1 MRFAQKHSKLLGD
14 SEMRKRFEQQLE
26 IGQLLIQDTQISL
39 KSKDSLDELM
49 AALKEIFVTIE
60 YNEKIFSILEGVI
73 SKGKQK
79 TGRKGMDLW
88 QLFVLSQV
96 RLCIGASYERLL
108 HLANYDHLIR
118 QIMGIEKQPFF
129 ERTTFEYQNIYDNVT
144 LLDDETVKQLNEVI
158 IAFGHDIFKKKEGAA
173 LRLKTDS
180 YVVESNVHFPTD
192 YNLLWDCARKCM
204 SGISKFSKKYG
215 EIKGWRKLEDWRY
228 QLKGLMRELGR
239 ASASGGKNKDKR
251 IKKATAEYLQK
262 ATTLA
267 KKIEATIP
275 GLPIEDTA
283 DLAESIAITHFLGL
297 MKKHIDLVNRRLIKG
312 ETIPHEEKM
321 FSIFEDYTELIKKGK
336 TRPNVELGKK
346 LAITTDQ
353 YNLSLDYQILDN
365 EQDRQMIEKLA
376 KRVLDHFAVKSWS
389 FDKGYWTKENKEL
402 LRKEVEQVIMPKLGK
417 RNKQEEQEETS
428 RQFKRLK
435 NKHSAIESN
444 INELE
449 NRGLGRCPDRSI
461 EHYRR
466 YIALGITAYNLKK
479 IGKQLLEI
487 ERQKLQRKHPIRKQ
501 AA

>member
-1 MRFAQKHSKLLGD
+1 
-14 SEMRKRFEQQLE
+14 MRKRFEQQVEL
-26 IGQLLIQDTQISL
+26 GQLLIQDTKFSL
-39 KSKDSLDELM
+39 KSKDSLDELL
-49 AALKEIFVTIE
+49 AALKEIFVIPE
-60 YNEKIFSILEGVI
+60 YNEKIFSILESVI

-79 TGRKGMDLW
+79 TGRQGMDLW
-88 QLFVLSQV
+88 QIFVLSQV
-96 RLCIGASYERLL
+96 RLCIGASYERLV

-118 QIMGIEKQPFF
+118 QIMGVEKEHSF
-129 ERTTFEYQNIYDNVT
+129 ERITYEYQNIYDNVT
-144 LLDDETVKQLNEVI
+144 LLDDETVQQLNEVI

-204 SGISKFSKKYG
+204 DGVSKFVEKYG
-215 EIKGWRKLEDWRY
+215 EIKGWRKLGDWRF
-228 QLKGLMRELGR
+228 QVKGLMRELGR

-251 IKKATAEYLQK
+251 IKKAATEYLQK
-262 ATTLA
+262 ANILA
-267 KKIEATIP
+267 QKIETATKYFP
-275 GLPIEDTA
+275 KEDTV
-283 DLAESIAITHFLGL
+283 DLAESLAITHYLGL
-297 MKKHIDLVNRRLIKG
+297 MRKHIDLVHRRIIKG

-321 FSIFEDYTELIKKGK
+321 FSIFEEYTELIKKGK

-353 YNLSLDYQILDN
+353 YNLIVDYKILDN
-365 EQDRQMIEKLA
+365 EQDRQMVKKLA
-376 KRVLDHFAVKSWS
+376 ERLLDRYDIKSWS

-402 LRKEVEQVIMPKLGK
+402 LRKDVDQVIMPKLGK

-428 RQFKRLK
+428 RQFKKLR
-435 NKHSAIESN
+435 NKHSTIESN

-449 NRGLGRCPDRSI
+449 NRGLDRCPDRSL
-461 EHYRR
+461 EHYKR

-487 ERQKLQRKHPIRKQ
+487 ERQKQLKIKPTRKK

>member
-1 MRFAQKHSKLLGD
+1 
-14 SEMRKRFEQQLE
+14 MRKRFEQQIE

-39 KSKDSLDELM
+39 RSKDSLDELM
-49 AALKEIFVTIE
+49 AALKEIFVTTE

-88 QLFVLSQV
+88 QIFVLSQV
-96 RLCIGASYERLL
+96 RLCISASYERLV

-118 QIMGIEKQPFF
+118 QIMGVEKQPFF

-144 LLDDETVKQLNEVI
+144 MLDDETVKQLNEVI

-192 YNLLWDCARKCM
+192 YNLLWDCARKCIH
-204 SGISKFSKKYG
+204 GVSKFVEKYG
-215 EIKGWRKLEDWRY
+215 EIKGWRKRGDW
-228 QLKGLMRELGR
+228 QLQMKGLMRELGR

-251 IKKATAEYLQK
+251 IKKAATQYLQK
-262 ATTLA
+262 ANTLA
-267 KKIEATIP
+267 QKIETATKSF
-275 GLPIEDTA
+275 PIEDSI
-283 DLAESIAITHFLGL
+283 DMAESLVITHYLEL

-321 FSIFEDYTELIKKGK
+321 FSVFEEYTELIKKGK

-353 YNLSLDYQILDN
+353 YNLIIDYHILDK

-376 KRVLDHFAVKSWS
+376 KRILECYAVKSWS

-402 LRKEVEQVIMPKLGK
+402 LRKDVEQVILPKLGK
-417 RNKQEEQEETS
+417 RNQQEEQEETS
-428 RQFKRLK
+428 RKYRKLK

-449 NRGLGRCPDRSI
+449 NRGLDRCPDRSL
-461 EHYRR
+461 EHYKR
-466 YIALGITAYNLKK
+466 YIALGVTAYNLKK
-479 IGKQLLEI
+479 IGKQILEI
-487 ERQKLQRKHPIRKQ
+487 ERQKLQKKQPIRKQ

>member
-1 MRFAQKHSKLLGD
+1 
-14 SEMRKRFEQQLE
+14 MRKRFEQQIE

-49 AALKEIFVTIE
+49 AALKEIFVTPE
-60 YNEKIFSILEGVI
+60 YNEKIFSILENSI

-96 RLCIGASYERLL
+96 RLCIGSSYERLV

-118 QIMGIEKQPFF
+118 QIMGVEKQPFF
-129 ERTTFEYQNIYDNVT
+129 ERTSFEYQNIYDNVT

-204 SGISKFSKKYG
+204 DGVSKFKDKYG
-215 EIKGWRKLEDWRY
+215 AIKGWRKMGDWRL

-251 IKKATAEYLQK
+251 IKKAATEYLQK
-262 ATTLA
+262 ASILA
-267 KKIEATIP
+267 KKTETAIQSFP
-275 GLPIEDTA
+275 VEDTA
-283 DLAESIAITHFLGL
+283 DLAESLSITHYLGL

-321 FSIFEDYTELIKKGK
+321 FSILEEYTELVKKGK

-353 YNLSLDYQILDN
+353 YNLIIDFQILNN
-365 EQDRQMIEKLA
+365 EQDRQMVEKLA
-376 KRVLDHFAVKSWS
+376 ERLLERYAVKSWS

-402 LRKEVEQVIMPKLGK
+402 LRKDVEQVIMPKLGK
-417 RNKQEEQEETS
+417 RNKQEEHEETS

-449 NRGLGRCPDRSI
+449 NRGLDRCPDRGI
-461 EHYRR
+461 DHFTR
-466 YIALGITAYNLKK
+466 YISLGVTAYNLKK
-479 IGKQLLEI
+479 IGRQILEK
-487 ERQKLQRKHPIRKQ
+487 ERQKQLKTKPIRKQ

>member
-1 MRFAQKHSKLLGD
+1 
-14 SEMRKRFEQQLE
+14 MRKRFEQQIE
-26 IGQLLIQDTQISL
+26 IGQLLIQDTQFSL
-39 KSKDSLDELM
+39 KSKDSLDELL
-49 AALKEIFVTIE
+49 AALKEIFVMPE
-60 YNEKIFSILEGVI
+60 YNEKIFSILEGII

-96 RLCIGASYERLL
+96 RLCIGASYERLV

-118 QIMGIEKQPFF
+118 QIMGVEKEPFYK
-129 ERTTFEYQNIYDNVT
+129 RTTFEYQNIYDNVT

-180 YVVESNVHFPTD
+180 YAVESNVHFPTD

-204 SGISKFSKKYG
+204 DGVSKFVNKYG
-215 EIKGWRKLEDWRY
+215 AIKGWRKMDDWRL
-228 QLKGLMRELGR
+228 QVKGLMRELGR

-251 IKKATAEYLQK
+251 IKKAATEYLQK
-262 ATTLA
+262 ANTLA
-267 KKIEATIP
+267 KKVEDAIKKF
-275 GLPIEDTA
+275 PIEDAA
-283 DLAESIAITHFLGL
+283 DLAESLAITHYLGL
-297 MKKHIDLVNRRLIKG
+297 MRKHIDLVHRRLIKG
-312 ETIPHEEKM
+312 ESIPHEEKM

-353 YNLSLDYQILDN
+353 YNLIIDFQILDK
-365 EQDRQMIEKLA
+365 EQDRQMVEKLV
-376 KRVLDHFAVKSWS
+376 KRLMEYYSIKSWS

-402 LRKEVEQVIMPKLGK
+402 LSQHVSQVIMPKLGK

-428 RQFKRLK
+428 RQFKKLK

-449 NRGLGRCPDRSI
+449 NRGLDRCPDRGFDHFS
-461 EHYRR
+461 R
-466 YIALGITAYNLKK
+466 YIALGVTAYNLKK
-479 IGKQLLEI
+479 IGRQILEK
-487 ERQKLQRKHPIRKQ
+487 ERQKLLKTQPIRKQ